1 MGLGP
6 VSTNAGGITGAVS
19 NTVHPYNATISASFR
34 NLINHNN
41 PGPIVGT
48 ITSPLFGEANQSAGS
63 GGGSGISEAGNNRRL
78 EMQFR
83 VTF

>member
-6 VSTNAGGITGAVS
+6 APTNAGGITGGVS

-41 PGPIVGT
+41 PGAIVGN
-48 ITSPLFGEANQSAGS
+48 ITSPLFGEANQSAGN
-63 GGGSGISEAGNNRRL
+63 GGGGGISEAGNNRRL